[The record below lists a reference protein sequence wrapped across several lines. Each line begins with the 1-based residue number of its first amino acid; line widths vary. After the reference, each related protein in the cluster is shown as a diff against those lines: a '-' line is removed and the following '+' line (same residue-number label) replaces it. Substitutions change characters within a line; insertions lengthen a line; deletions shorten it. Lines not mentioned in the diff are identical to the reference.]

1 MDGRH
6 VAFLRMYSRF
16 SWRKEVYQPVHVL
29 LTSTP
34 SQGWS
39 KNLSWSCIIR
49 GDEEGCK
56 QWEWGDD
63 THVCDGDVAIRNNLY
78 KLYRARLYPPSLRK
92 QTDDANAC
100 IYNDLYRYQQRG
112 LQGRL
117 FIESRCPSALEKLN
131 ALLKTHDFVIGD
143 AVTEWHTGIHHAL
156 APCPNLSQ
164 PHEAQ
169 RSLFVW
175 LRCRVEMDGSHDG
188 TWRLLPMPKQGYFG
202 RTGNGTIPVGPRGY
216 PHCYGS
222 PWLISQRKP
231 WWHQRGRSRWVLA
244 MKKYALLHIYLPQF
258 AMSAS
263 LPLLSKRAQYAQ
275 CIEKSQ
281 LLHHISMPLLL
292 SHSIWYI
299 FDHILLYFAIFCYIL
314 LLHLTRYQSEPHKRQ
329 VNCCAE
335 GSHQRRAY
343 LRTGAAGGLCV
354 PDGREH
360 LHDISRRQGQGVLV
374 DVFPIFALTDQV
386 IETIWNQVFS
396 RCASEE
402 ALGDDLVFQSSVDLE
417 DVKISEGMKAGKW
430 RRTME
435 KIWKNPAWFQN
446 YPTYL
451 GYVGMMIHKYPLVN

>member
-188 TWRLLPMPKQGYFG
+188 TWRLLPMPSKAISGARATVPYPLAQEATPIAMVAPGLSHKGSLDGIRGVDHDECWPWRNMLYF
-202 RTGNGTIPVGPRGY
+202 TFICHN
-216 PHCYGS
+216 
-222 PWLISQRKP
+222 LQ
-231 WWHQRGRSRWVLA
+231 WVLLCHCFQKEHSTRSA
-244 MKKYALLHIYLPQF
+244 SRNRSCFIIFPCPYCFLIVFDIYL
-258 AMSAS
+258 
-263 LPLLSKRAQYAQ
+263 
-275 CIEKSQ
+275 I
-281 LLHHISMPLLL
+281 
-292 SHSIWYI
+292 
-299 FDHILLYFAIFCYIL
+299 IFCYIL

-435 KIWKNPAWFQN
+435 QIWKNPAWFQN